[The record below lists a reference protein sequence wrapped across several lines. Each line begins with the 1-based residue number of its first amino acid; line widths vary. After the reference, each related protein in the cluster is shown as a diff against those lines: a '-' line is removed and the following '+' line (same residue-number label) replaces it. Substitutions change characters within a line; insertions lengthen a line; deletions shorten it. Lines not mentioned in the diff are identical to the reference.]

1 MVGALHSQT
10 VGQREIAIEM
20 THVKRTNRRQLMDD
34 HLRPRP
40 RHGVRDLLGIKRVRD
55 YRHSAKLG
63 EQRLL

>member
-1 MVGALHSQT
+1 MVGALNPQT

-34 HLRPRP
+34 HLRPGP

-55 YRHSAKLG
+55 HRHSAQLG
-63 EQRLL
+63 QHRLL